1 MKMND
6 PKSTGKQHHN
16 PLTSQVQD
24 GKPSTCFGWILHPIQ
39 YLHILR
45 YLCVIFIVTFM
56 YVFICCNFRS
66 LALLTDDHVNLYLVF
81 SDKMAENGEVNT
93 DHEGQKNG

>member
-1 MKMND
+1 
-6 PKSTGKQHHN
+6 
-16 PLTSQVQD
+16 
-24 GKPSTCFGWILHPIQ
+24 
-39 YLHILR
+39 
-45 YLCVIFIVTFM
+45 M